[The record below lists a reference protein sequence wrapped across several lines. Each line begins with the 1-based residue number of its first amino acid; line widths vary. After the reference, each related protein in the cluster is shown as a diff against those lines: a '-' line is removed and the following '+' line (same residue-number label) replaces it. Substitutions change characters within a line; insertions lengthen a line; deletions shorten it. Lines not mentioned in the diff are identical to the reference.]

1 VTRNYELRLPLSLG
15 MNRKS
20 RNIACSV
27 NDGVAGYNP
36 VFKAVLIYENVAAGA
51 RARWFLER
59 LARASRKTLEEQMWN
74 FDVLGIREVRKRAAS
89 AARKGDVVVVSA
101 SGQRE
106 FPGAVRAWLDM
117 WLWLLED
124 ENPALLA
131 LFDSSA
137 APTVA
142 SICAYL
148 RCVTQSAGIE
158 FLSAHGTA
166 SLFPV
171 VRPKEEAIWPGSVA
185 RASLSPVKSR
195 GRGERSVGHR
205 AL

>member
-1 VTRNYELRLPLSLG
+1 

-51 RARWFLER
+51 RARWFLEK
-59 LARASRKTLEEQMWN
+59 LARASGKTLEEQMWN
-74 FDVLGIREVRKRAAS
+74 FDVLGIREVRNGAAS
-89 AARKGDVVVVSA
+89 AARKADVVAVSA

-131 LFDSSA
+131 LLDSSDS
-137 APTVA
+137 PNVA

-148 RCVTQSAGIE
+148 GRIAQRAGIE
-158 FLSAHGTA
+158 
-166 SLFPV
+166 
-171 VRPKEEAIWPGSVA
+171 
-185 RASLSPVKSR
+185 
-195 GRGERSVGHR
+195 
-205 AL
+205 

>member
-1 VTRNYELRLPLSLG
+1 MKN
-15 MNRKS
+15 S

-27 NDGVAGYNP
+27 NDRAGGYNP
-36 VFKAVLIYENVAAGA
+36 VCKAVLIYENVAVGA

-59 LARASRKTLEEQMWN
+59 LARASGKTLEEQMWN
-74 FDVLGIREVRKRAAS
+74 FDVLGIREVRNGAAS
-89 AARKGDVVVVSA
+89 AARKADVVVVSA

-131 LFDSSA
+131 LLDSSDS
-137 APTVA
+137 PNVA
-142 SICAYL
+142 SIRAYL
-148 RCVTQSAGIE
+148 SGITQRAGIG
-158 FLSAHGTA
+158 FFSAHRQV

-171 VRPKEEAIWPGSVA
+171 VRPKEEAIWPGSVEW
-185 RASLSPVKSR
+185 ASLSSVKSR
-195 GRGERSVGHR
+195 GRV
-205 AL
+205 